1 MVRECLTAHCC
12 RGPEEADELLARAN
26 FVKNREYRWP
36 HVREGR
42 GWPRVRAGRGWG
54 RVWRGMRKGGGAGD
68 ANHAVLPL

>member
-68 ANHAVLPL
+68 ADHAVLPL